1 VRKRKGRGDDCLI
14 VSARL
19 APAKAAAFL
28 ALCDRRGTSRQEV
41 LEEMIDRELRLAGLA
56 PSDEKGTTQP

>member
-1 VRKRKGRGDDCLI
+1 MKKGRGDDCLI

-19 APAKAAAFL
+19 TPVKADAFL
-28 ALCDRRGTSRQEV
+28 ALCDKRGKSRQEV
-41 LEEMIDRELRLAGLA
+41 IEELIDRELRLEGLA